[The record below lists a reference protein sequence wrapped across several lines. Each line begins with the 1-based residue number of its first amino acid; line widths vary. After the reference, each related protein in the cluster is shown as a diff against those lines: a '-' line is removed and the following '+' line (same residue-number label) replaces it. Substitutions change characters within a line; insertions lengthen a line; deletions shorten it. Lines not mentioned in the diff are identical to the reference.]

1 MVDYT
6 YLVNDIINTAEN
18 TGTEFVDQIPRFVN
32 KAENRLV
39 KELDDIGLNT
49 TVSITCAVSNQTV
62 SIADDTR
69 IIRHVNLRA
78 SGSKINLLQRT
89 EEFIHDYW
97 PFADTSTGVPK
108 YYAVANNSSIYL
120 APTPTS
126 AYQGEVVYVA
136 RPTTLTSA
144 TPNNYFSDFCYNA
157 LFYASMIEAF
167 LYMKDTTFTAVFTN
181 EYKGAIEGLRNQARR
196 NRQDNMQNNASPA
209 GSANTLVQGSQ

>member
-89 EEFIHDYW
+89 EEFINDYW
-97 PFADTSTGVPK
+97 P
-108 YYAVANNSSIYL
+108 
-120 APTPTS
+120 
-126 AYQGEVVYVA
+126 
-136 RPTTLTSA
+136 
-144 TPNNYFSDFCYNA
+144 
-157 LFYASMIEAF
+157 
-167 LYMKDTTFTAVFTN
+167 
-181 EYKGAIEGLRNQARR
+181 LR
-196 NRQDNMQNNASPA
+196 S
-209 GSANTLVQGSQ
+209 